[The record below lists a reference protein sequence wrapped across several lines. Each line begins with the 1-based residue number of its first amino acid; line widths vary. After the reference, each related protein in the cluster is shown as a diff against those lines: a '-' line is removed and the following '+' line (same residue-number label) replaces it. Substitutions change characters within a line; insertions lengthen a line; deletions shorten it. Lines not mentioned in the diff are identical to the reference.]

1 VIERWRWI
9 FILLTF
15 EQMLSN
21 VIVNNLIKVI
31 VAKLLQYANLFKI
44 DLTSKIINFR
54 VNGLLVFQ

>member
-1 VIERWRWI
+1 MEKWRWI
-9 FILLTF
+9 LILLTF

-31 VAKLLQYANLFKI
+31 MAKLLQYDNLLKI
-44 DLTSKIINFR
+44 DLTSKVINFC